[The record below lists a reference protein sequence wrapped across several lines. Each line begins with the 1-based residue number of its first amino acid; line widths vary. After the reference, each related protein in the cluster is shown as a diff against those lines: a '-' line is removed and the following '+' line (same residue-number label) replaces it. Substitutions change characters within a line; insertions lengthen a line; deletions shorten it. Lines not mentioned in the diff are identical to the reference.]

1 MARHS
6 RGRRHS
12 KKMGGRRHSR
22 KHVSRKH
29 SRKMG
34 GRRHSRK
41 HASRKSRRHMKRG
54 GQQAQQQTAF
64 CLTPVAF
71 NAPSAAAAP
80 AAPGSAAP
88 PAGQTGGQLTLPATA
103 TAIYS
108 SAPPP
113 VL

>member
-54 GQQAQQQTAF
+54 GQQAHQQQTAF

-71 NAPSAAAAP
+71 NAPAAPGTGAAASAAP
-80 AAPGSAAP
+80 A
-88 PAGQTGGQLTLPATA
+88 QQGGGTPWF
-103 TAIYS
+103 
-108 SAPPP
+108 
-113 VL
+113 

>member
-71 NAPSAAAAP
+71 NAPAAAP
-80 AAPGSAAP
+80 EAAAPEAAAPGAPAA
-88 PAGQTGGQLTLPATA
+88 PAGQTGGDNYPNPGKVRDLF
-103 TAIYS
+103 
-108 SAPPP
+108 
-113 VL
+113 

>member
-34 GRRHSRK
+34 GRRLSRK
-41 HASRKSRRHMKRG
+41 NVSRKSRRHMKRG
-54 GQQAQQQTAF
+54 GQQAQQQQTAF

-71 NAPSAAAAP
+71 NAPSVAP
-80 AAPGSAAP
+80 AAPGAAAP
-88 PAGQTGGQLTLPATA
+88 APAGQTGGRKLTLWP
-103 TAIYS
+103 Y
-108 SAPPP
+108 
-113 VL
+113 

>member
-54 GQQAQQQTAF
+54 GQQAQQQQTAF

-71 NAPSAAAAP
+71 NAP
-80 AAPGSAAP
+80 AAPGTGAGAP
-88 PAGQTGGQLTLPATA
+88 PAVPAGQQGGNM
-103 TAIYS
+103 
-108 SAPPP
+108 APWVGARVEGGPITP
-113 VL
+113 IL